1 MCFIKKRNLHWFT
14 VSGKGTGTGYIDLS
28 IPSMT
33 NTGLAVVTPH
43 GGGSQLPGYI
53 TSIGIYDGYIR
64 VFLSYATSTS
74 NTYYFCVACKY

>member
-1 MCFIKKRNLHWFT
+1 
-14 VSGKGTGTGYIDLS
+14 
-28 IPSMT
+28 MT
-33 NTGLAVVTPH
+33 SAGLAVVTPH